1 METNQFNSSN
11 ECFDSNF
18 CSFTYNPNDDTSNC
32 YFQCVLLL
40 DLCLLSFIFFKLLLI
55 SLSSEYFSFSSSY
68 YYFQKKSKR
77 NKQKRNWSLFAGCI
91 CYPYGVYFL
100 GGHSNKMVI
109 INWHH
114 VVICAFFLSIRAIW
128 PTGLIVMI
136 DCTEAEPLS
145 HFCRRVTSPSR
156 RRVPVDSHR
165 ENGRLYGST
174 FRIRAVGQ

>member
-1 METNQFNSSN
+1 MNVSTLIS
-11 ECFDSNF
+11 
-18 CSFTYNPNDDTSNC
+18 
-32 YFQCVLLL
+32 VLLL
-40 DLCLLSFIFFKLLLI
+40 IIQMMTPQTVTFNVCYYLTCVSCLLFSSNSSWFPFPVNIFLFLLLI
-55 SLSSEYFSFSSSY
+55 IIFK
-68 YYFQKKSKR
+68 KKSKR